1 MPKND
6 KVDDGNEEFVARV
19 IAEMDS
25 ASYGRHVKDIN
36 AGYAATGAT
45 IGHASQNPDIP
56 SCDACGKEFSGNM
69 LCTRCESAF
78 YCDRECQVRAWK
90 KKQGG
95 HKQEC
100 AQMKEQSE
108 RIAKEVVTR
117 LKDTSI
123 PLSRRMSD
131 SLMCRLDMAG
141 PYQAAVKEGLNEGLL
156 EVLRTD
162 QDVLQRYQ
170 QQQQGDGRGGPAAA
184 FSFARDIMNSLFR
197 GQRVE
202 GRGDGEATQF
212 NCIDGGRVKSFVKSS
227 PEAFD
232 VWMDASIQ
240 AYRLPLDTKIFRNNA
255 MHREAHRTA
264 RDTWVAWTF
273 VFANKHASRAII
285 LPSSTNN
292 REPDQAAA
300 VARVKGLAQKLKTL
314 LTYRWRMGD
323 ERDYNSALEG
333 ILNQVIAMIAYWTR
347 EFKVDVDIDKLM
359 ALKGSRKQ
367 MYETMAV
374 PLGEGMIKKGKT
386 LTNPE
391 GQAAMQEYAARRR
404 GRR

>member
-1 MPKND
+1 MPKNN
-6 KVDDGNEEFVARV
+6 KVDGGDDFVDRV
-19 IAEMDS
+19 IADMDS
-25 ASYGRHVKDIN
+25 VSHDRRVEDMN
-36 AGYAATGAT
+36 ARAVLTGAK
-45 IGHASQNPDIP
+45 IGPASQDPDIP

-69 LCTRCESAF
+69 VCTRCESAF

-90 KKQGG
+90 KGG

-108 RIAKEVVTR
+108 SIAKEVVTR

-123 PLSRRMSD
+123 PISRRMSD
-131 SLMCRLDMAG
+131 SLMLRLDMAG
-141 PYQAAVKEGLNEGLL
+141 PYKAAVKEGLNEGLI

-170 QQQQGDGRGGPAAA
+170 GGVGPA

-202 GRGDGEATQF
+202 GRGEATQF

-240 AYRLPLDTKIFRNNA
+240 AYRLPLDTKIFSNNA
-255 MHREAHRTA
+255 KHLHAHRTA

-285 LPSSTNN
+285 LPS
-292 REPDQAAA
+292 REPDQAA
-300 VARVKGLAQKLKTL
+300 VARAKGLAQKLKTL
-314 LTYRWRMGD
+314 LTYRWRIGD
-323 ERDYNSALEG
+323 ERDHNSALEG

-347 EFKVDVDIDKLM
+347 EFKVDVDFDKLI

-391 GQAAMQEYAARRR
+391 VQAAMQEYAARRR
-404 GRR
+404 RR